1 MKIIKLLFFTILFT
15 LLAKELSNFLFQS
28 KVESRVY
35 NTGFYYLSQKPL
47 TTEHNFDSLFT
58 PYHIYLLNYR
68 PSPEN
73 FVRYFDNIR
82 YLSYAL
88 VFFSISVL
96 SGLYT
101 AFIISTILVVSPLT
115 LILKTWI
122 SFPDSYTFLF
132 SILLILLK
140 IKENSIE
147 EDLKSKSIDFKS
159 NSIYSLSYFKGN
171 FSFLIFYFFIIF
183 FGLFNHY
190 YQFIII
196 SFEIVLISSI
206 FSKNKKRV
214 IFDLILLLI
223 LCLLTRGV
231 SQFLFFYNNLEIID
245 YRVNVI
251 KSISFEEFIKI
262 NFNNFFK
269 GLFSFLFGLW
279 GIFLFDLI
287 VKKNYSQMILFC
299 ISFCITFFTYD
310 TTRVFTLL
318 FFIPFLF
325 SLYLNLKNYSKLDL
339 KILTLLT
346 FLSILIYSFAP
357 LYYKW
362 GERIIYLK

>member
-1 MKIIKLLFFTILFT
+1 MKIIKILFFTLLFT
-15 LLAKELSNFLFQS
+15 FFAKEFSNFIFQS
-28 KVESRVY
+28 NIESRVY

-73 FVRYFDNIR
+73 FVRYFDNVR

-88 VFFSISVL
+88 VFFSFSAL
-96 SGLYT
+96 SGLVP
-101 AFIISTILVVSPLT
+101 AFILSTIVVVSPLT
-115 LILKTWI
+115 LISKTWI

-132 SILLILLK
+132 AILFILLK
-140 IKENSIE
+140 IKENSIVE
-147 EDLKSKSIDFKS
+147 NLNNNTKDIICKSIL
-159 NSIYSLSYFKGN
+159 SLSYFKRN
-171 FSFLIFYFFIIF
+171 YSFLITYIFIIF
-183 FGLFNHY
+183 LGLFNHF
-190 YQFIII
+190 YQFVIIAFEIILI
-196 SFEIVLISSI
+196 SFI
-206 FSKNKKRV
+206 FCKNKKRV
-214 IFDLILLLI
+214 IFDLILLLF
-223 LCLLTRGV
+223 LCLLARGV
-231 SQFLFFYNNLEIID
+231 SHFLFFYNNLEIVD
-245 YRVNVI
+245 YRINVV
-251 KSISFEEFIKI
+251 KSISFDEFIKI

-269 GLFSFLFGLW
+269 GLYSFLFGLW

-287 VKKNYSQMILFC
+287 IKKNYSQIILFC
-299 ISFCITFFTYD
+299 ISFCITCFTYD

-325 SLYLNLKNYSKLDL
+325 SLYLNLKNYTKLDI
-339 KILTLLT
+339 KILSFLT
-346 FLSILIYSFAP
+346 FLSILLYSFSP